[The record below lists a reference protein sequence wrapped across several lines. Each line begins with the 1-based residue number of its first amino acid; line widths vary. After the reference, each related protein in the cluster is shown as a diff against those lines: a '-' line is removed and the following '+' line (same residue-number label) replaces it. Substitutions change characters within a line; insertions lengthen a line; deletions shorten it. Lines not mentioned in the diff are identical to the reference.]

1 MRVHPSWSTL
11 LHPNLNPNPRR
22 RRLSLFRAHYFRINE
37 KHIKSMVQNKIKGVG
52 VALITPF
59 NNFEVDYPALARMVE
74 YVIAGGVD
82 YIVALGSTAETATL
96 SLEERQQ
103 VYDFVVEHTAGRV
116 PIVVGMGGNNTH
128 ELVEQLRTFDMHDA
142 VAILSVVPYYNK
154 PSQEGIF
161 RHYMAV
167 AEASPVPVILYN
179 VPGRTGVNMTAA
191 TTLRLAHASDK
202 FVAVKEASG
211 SIEQMQEIIDGKP
224 ENFLVIS
231 GDDGITVELIK
242 RGGVGVIS
250 VAANAFPEK
259 FCRCI
264 HNAMEGNFAEAEP
277 AMEQF
282 AEPIALLFREGNP
295 TGVKTMTA
303 VMGLTRDEV
312 RLPLV
317 EGTETLREDTKNGI
331 TKYDLR

>member
-1 MRVHPSWSTL
+1 MTQD
-11 LHPNLNPNPRR
+11 
-22 RRLSLFRAHYFRINE
+22 
-37 KHIKSMVQNKIKGVG
+37 MIKGVG

-59 NNFEVDYPALARMVE
+59 NNFEVDYPALERMVE
-74 YVIAGGVD
+74 HVIAGGVD

-103 VYDFVVEHTAGRV
+103 VYDFIVEHTAGRV
-116 PIVVGMGGNNTH
+116 PIVVGMGSNNTH
-128 ELVEQLRTFDMHDA
+128 ELVKQLRTFNMHDA

-154 PSQEGIF
+154 PSQEGIY

-191 TTLRLAHASDK
+191 TTLRLARATDK
-202 FVAVKEASG
+202 IVAVKEASG

-231 GDDGITVELIK
+231 GDDGITVELVK
-242 RGGVGVIS
+242 RGGAGVIS
-250 VAANAFPEK
+250 VAANAFPER

-264 HNAMEGNFAEAEP
+264 HDAMEGNFTEAEK
-277 AMEQF
+277 AMENF
-282 AEPIALLFREGNP
+282 SEPISLLFKEGNP
-295 TGVKTMTA
+295 TGVKTMTT
-303 VMGLTRDEV
+303 VMNLTSAEV

-317 EGTETLREDTKNGI
+317 EGTKALFEDTKNSVA
-331 TKYDLR
+331 KYDLK

>member
-1 MRVHPSWSTL
+1 
-11 LHPNLNPNPRR
+11 
-22 RRLSLFRAHYFRINE
+22 
-37 KHIKSMVQNKIKGVG
+37 MVQNQIKGVG

-59 NNFEVDYPALARMVE
+59 NNFEVDYPALERMVE
-74 YVIAGGVD
+74 HVIAGGVD

-264 HNAMEGNFAEAEP
+264 HNAMEGNFAEAEQ

-282 AEPIALLFREGNP
+282 TEPIALLFREGNP

>member
-1 MRVHPSWSTL
+1 M
-11 LHPNLNPNPRR
+11 
-22 RRLSLFRAHYFRINE
+22 
-37 KHIKSMVQNKIKGVG
+37 IKGVG

-59 NNFEVDYPALARMVE
+59 NNFEVDYPALERMVE
-74 YVIAGGVD
+74 HVINGGVD

-103 VYDFVVEHTAGRV
+103 VYDFIVEHTAGRV

-191 TTLRLAHASDK
+191 TTLRLAHASGK

-231 GDDGITVELIK
+231 GDDGITVELVK

-264 HNAMEGNFAEAEP
+264 HDAMEGNFIEAEK
-277 AMEQF
+277 AMEGF
-282 AEPIALLFREGNP
+282 TEPIAFLFREGNP

-303 VMGLTRDEV
+303 VMGLTRNEV

-317 EGTETLREDTKNGI
+317 EGTETLREDIKI
-331 TKYDLR
+331 AVAKYDLK

>member
-1 MRVHPSWSTL
+1 M
-11 LHPNLNPNPRR
+11 
-22 RRLSLFRAHYFRINE
+22 RRLSRFRAHYFRINE

-59 NNFEVDYPALARMVE
+59 NNFEVDYPALERMVE
-74 YVIAGGVD
+74 HVIAGGVD

-128 ELVEQLRTFDMHDA
+128 ELVEQLRTFEMHDA

-179 VPGRTGVNMTAA
+179 VPGRTGVNMTAT

-331 TKYDLR
+331 IKYDLR

>member
-1 MRVHPSWSTL
+1 MTQD
-11 LHPNLNPNPRR
+11 
-22 RRLSLFRAHYFRINE
+22 
-37 KHIKSMVQNKIKGVG
+37 MIKGVG

-59 NNFEVDYPALARMVE
+59 NNFEVDYPALERMVE
-74 YVIAGGVD
+74 HVIAGGVD

-103 VYDFVVEHTAGRV
+103 VYDFIVERTAGRV
-116 PIVVGMGGNNTH
+116 PIVVGMGSNNTH
-128 ELVEQLRTFDMHDA
+128 ELVEQLRTFNMHDA

-154 PSQEGIF
+154 PSQEGIY

-179 VPGRTGVNMTAA
+179 VPGRTGINMTAA
-191 TTLRLAHASDK
+191 TTLRLAHASSNI
-202 FVAVKEASG
+202 VAVKEASG
-211 SIEQMQEIIDGKP
+211 SIDQMQEILDGKP
-224 ENFLVIS
+224 EKFLVIS

-242 RGGVGVIS
+242 RGGAGVIS
-250 VAANAFPEK
+250 VAANAFPEH

-264 HNAMEGNFAEAEP
+264 HNALDGNIAEAEQ
-277 AMEQF
+277 AMAGF
-282 AEPIALLFREGNP
+282 AEPLSLLFKEGNP

-303 VMGLTRDEV
+303 SMGITRPEV

-317 EGTETLREDTKNGI
+317 EGTKELFEATKMAV

>member
-1 MRVHPSWSTL
+1 M
-11 LHPNLNPNPRR
+11 
-22 RRLSLFRAHYFRINE
+22 IQQ
-37 KHIKSMVQNKIKGVG
+37 MIKGVG

-59 NNFEVDYPALARMVE
+59 DNYNVDYDALKRMIE
-74 YVIAGGVD
+74 HVIAGGVD

-96 SLEERQQ
+96 SPAEQQ
-103 VYDFVVEHTAGRV
+103 EVLRFIVRECAERV
-116 PIVVGMGGNNTH
+116 PIVVGMGGNNTQA
-128 ELVEQLRTFDMHDA
+128 LVNSLRTYDLSGT

-154 PSQEGIF
+154 PSQEGIY

-179 VPGRTGVNMTAA
+179 VPGRTGVNMTAE

-202 FVAVKEASG
+202 IVAVKEASG
-211 SIEQMQEIIDGKP
+211 SIEQMQAILDGKP
-224 ENFLVIS
+224 EGFMVIS
-231 GDDGITVELIK
+231 GDDGITVELVK
-242 RGGVGVIS
+242 RGGMGVIS

-264 HNAMEGNFAEAEP
+264 HDAMEGRIEDAER
-277 AMEQF
+277 AMEGF
-282 AEPIALLFREGNP
+282 NEPLTLLFKEGNP

-303 VMGLTRDEV
+303 AMNITRPEV

-317 EGTETLREDTKNGI
+317 DGSEALTEAIKSAVE
-331 TKYDLR
+331 KYDLR